1 MLPGLAEEWSSEA
14 DGSVWTFKIR
24 PNVVFHDGTPL
35 TVEDV
40 IWTYEKILADAKSPL
55 RGYISYIK
63 GLSKVDDRTVRIE
76 LGKKFIPFD
85 RWTTNIYIISKRAF
99 DKVGAAEF
107 AKKPIGS
114 GPFKVVEWKKDEIIS
129 LKAHPEYWGG
139 APKVN
144 ELVFKPIPSEPIR
157 ATSLTTGE
165 VDLVPNLPPS
175 LVERLAKA
183 PDIKLERVE
192 SIRTIS
198 LGFNMNN
205 PVLADPKLR
214 QAIDYAIDRKAIT
227 QQLLRGA
234 GVPLG
239 QAAPPLMFGYDP
251 SIPPT
256 EYDPVKA
263 KQLVKD
269 SKYDG
274 KPLPLEYA
282 NNRYAFADQT
292 SQAIAG
298 YLEAAG
304 IKIDLKSMEFAAFF
318 PLWLQNKMNGL
329 YTMSM
334 GISTLDGD
342 ALLNLFYEKDVGHG
356 YWTDAEKD
364 ALIEAQRTEASPE
377 KRKQIIQNVWKRSR
391 DFVAYAPLYVEVQT
405 YGMRDKVKWSPR
417 ADERL
422 DFSKAEVAN

>member
-1 MLPGLAEEWSSEA
+1 M
-14 DGSVWTFKIR
+14 
-24 PNVVFHDGTPL
+24 
-35 TVEDV
+35 
-40 IWTYEKILADAKSPL
+40 
-55 RGYISYIK
+55 
-63 GLSKVDDRTVRIE
+63 
-76 LGKKFIPFD
+76 
-85 RWTTNIYIISKRAF
+85 
-99 DKVGAAEF
+99 
-107 AKKPIGS
+107 
-114 GPFKVVEWKKDEIIS
+114 
-129 LKAHPEYWGG
+129 
-139 APKVN
+139 
-144 ELVFKPIPSEPIR
+144 
-157 ATSLTTGE
+157 
-165 VDLVPNLPPS
+165 
-175 LVERLAKA
+175 
-183 PDIKLERVE
+183 
-192 SIRTIS
+192 
-198 LGFNMNN
+198 
-205 PVLADPKLR
+205 
-214 QAIDYAIDRKAIT
+214 
-227 QQLLRGA
+227 
-234 GVPLG
+234 
-239 QAAPPLMFGYDP
+239 
-251 SIPPT
+251 
-256 EYDPVKA
+256 
-263 KQLVKD
+263 
-269 SKYDG
+269 
-274 KPLPLEYA
+274 PLEYA

-318 PLWLQNKMNGL
+318 PLWLQDKMNGL